1 MKERKDR
8 NKWWWWW
15 WKERKS
21 RVKQRYKETEKR
33 ISRM

>member
-8 NKWWWWW
+8 NKWWWR

-21 RVKQRYKETEKR
+21 RVKQRYKEIEKR